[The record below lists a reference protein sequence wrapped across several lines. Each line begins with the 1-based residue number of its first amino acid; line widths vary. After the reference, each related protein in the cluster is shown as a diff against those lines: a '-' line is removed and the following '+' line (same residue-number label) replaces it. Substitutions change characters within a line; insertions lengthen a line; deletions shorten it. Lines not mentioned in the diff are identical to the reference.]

1 MTAGNLGLS
10 YTRSQALDFT
20 TFYYETS
27 QHKPLAYGV
36 MSGNFDN
43 AGGSYGTCQF
53 NWKTGDLQPI
63 FNNLID
69 NHLEDIQAVFT
80 VLADYNTFIDLVK
93 NKTTAEQIAWGES
106 QTAYTLDGNGQIIK
120 SSGHSYKEP
129 WNTYFKNLGAL
140 PSCQAAQE
148 TATIPYYTLAET
160 WASDFGL
167 WSRRGY
173 SLCFD
178 MAVQA
183 GGMTAQCHQDILDFI
198 TQQKALPNVT
208 PELMELYTMRFFA
221 QRRAND
227 ITSQFYQSFLDRK
240 NAIANGSGT
249 VYGGPV
255 TTVNNDL
262 ILEPNGLLAI
272 PAGKIPHFLRGYRTR
287 NH

>member
-1 MTAGNLGLS
+1 MTAGNLGID

-20 TFYYETS
+20 TYNYETS

-36 MSGNFDN
+36 MSGNFDG
-43 AGGSYGTCQF
+43 AGGSFGTCQF

-63 FNNLID
+63 FTDLVNLHPAD
-69 NHLEDIQAVFT
+69 VQTAFT
-80 VLADYNTFIDLVK
+80 VTADYNTFIDVVK
-93 NKTTAEQIAWGES
+93 NRTTAQQISWGDS
-106 QTAYTLDGNGQIIK
+106 ITNQANKNTVV
-120 SSGHSYKEP
+120 EP
-129 WNTYFKNLGAL
+129 WNTYFKTLGTL
-140 PSCQAAQE
+140 KSCQDRQE
-148 TATIPYYTLAET
+148 VATIPYYNLADQ
-160 WASDFGL
+160 WAGDFGL
-167 WSRRGY
+167 WTRRGY

-183 GGMTAQCHQDILDFI
+183 GGMTAQCHTDIIDFI
-198 TQQKALPNVT
+198 TTQKTVPNLT

-221 QRRAND
+221 RRRAND

-255 TTVNNDL
+255 DTVPYDL

-272 PAGKIPHFLRGYRTR
+272 PAQKQPHFITI
-287 NH
+287 